1 MIGREYLSRQA
12 LTLLKLARVTKDP
25 DRAAYFTQQAADLQA
40 RLEEA
45 PIVREQSLSAPA
57 IQDIPREHR
66 GASNDIASE

>member
-25 DRAAYFTQQAADLQA
+25 DRAASFTQQAADLQA

-45 PIVREQSLSAPA
+45 PIVPDQSPKAPDV
-57 IQDIPREHR
+57 QDFPR
-66 GASNDIASE
+66 